1 MSELYILYS
10 EIAVAFIAMQLTAVG
25 RKDETRNRKLQM
37 DKRTKDKK

>member
-25 RKDETRNRKLQM
+25 RKDETSVQVKLETIM
-37 DKRTKDKK
+37 YICK